1 MIEDYEYLSKFK
13 LSFLRESHSK
23 QKLSYFCEVFP
34 DKKTINPLK
43 TNKKKIINDPVFGF
57 INIRSEL
64 VFDLIEHPYFQRLR
78 RIKQLGLSCMVYP
91 GANHTRFEHALG
103 AVHLMRSA
111 IGVLKL
117 KGQEIT
123 DEEADAATIAILLH
137 DIGHGPFSHALENTV
152 VQGVPH
158 ERISLLLMEDLNI
171 QFGGKL
177 ELAIRIFTNQY
188 PRHFL
193 HQLVSSQLDMDRLD
207 YLSRDSFFSGVSEGV
222 ISSERIIKMLN
233 LKNDELVVEYK
244 GIYSV
249 ENFLIA
255 RRLMY
260 WQVYLHK
267 TVLSAEYLLINVLT
281 RAREL
286 ALNGTELFATPV
298 LKAFLSHEITL
309 DDFVFNHPV
318 DGRPVLD
325 LFTQLDDNDIV
336 ASIKE
341 WQNHPDTVLSYLAR
355 CIINRRLYKIKISK
369 KPIPE
374 QKIAMLK
381 EKICTQFNI
390 GNELIKYFLIADK
403 ISNSA
408 YNNDSSDKINVL
420 FKNNKISDIADASDI
435 NLSVFSET
443 VRKYF
448 ICYPKELDIK

>member
-1 MIEDYEYLSKFK
+1 M
-13 LSFLRESHSK
+13 
-23 QKLSYFCEVFP
+23 
-34 DKKTINPLK
+34 K

-103 AVHLMRSA
+103 ALHLMRSA
-111 IGVLKL
+111 IGILKM
-117 KGQEIT
+117 KGQEIS
-123 DEEADAATIAILLH
+123 DEEADAVTIAILLH
-137 DIGHGPFSHALENTV
+137 DIGHGPFSHVLESTI

-158 ERISLLLMEDLNI
+158 ETISILLMEELNR
-171 QFGGKL
+171 QFNGKL
-177 ELAIRIFTNQY
+177 DLAIRIFTDQY

-233 LKNDELVVEYK
+233 VKNDELVVEYK

-267 TVLSAEYLLINVLT
+267 TVLSAEYLLINVLE

-286 ALNGTELFATPV
+286 TLQHIDLFATPV
-298 LKAFLSHEITL
+298 FKAFLAYKITL
-309 DDFVFNHPV
+309 DDFMYNRLI
-318 DGRPVLD
+318 DGRPALE
-325 LFTQLDDNDIV
+325 LFTSLDDNDII

-341 WQNHPDTVLSYLAR
+341 WQNHPDKILSYLSH

-374 QKIAMLK
+374 QKIALLK
-381 EKICTQFNI
+381 EKICLHFNVCD
-390 GNELIKYFLIADK
+390 EQMKYFLIAGT

-408 YNNDSSDKINVL
+408 YNKASNEKINVL
-420 FKNNKISDIADASDI
+420 FKNSKVSDIADASDI

>member
-1 MIEDYEYLSKFK
+1 LSGYCNA
-13 LSFLRESHSK
+13 SRSK
-23 QKLSYFCEVFP
+23 S
-34 DKKTINPLK
+34 LK

-78 RIKQLGLSCMVYP
+78 RIKQLGLSCLVFP

-111 IGVLKL
+111 IAILKL
-117 KGQEIT
+117 KGNDIS
-123 DEEADAATIAILLH
+123 DEEADAVTIAILLH
-137 DIGHGPFSHALENTV
+137 DIGHGPFSHVLENTL
-152 VQGVPH
+152 VQHVPH
-158 ERISLLLMEDLNI
+158 EHISLLLMEELNR
-171 QFGGKL
+171 QFKGKL
-177 ELAIRIFTNQY
+177 ELAISIFQDRY
-188 PRHFL
+188 PKKFL

-222 ISSERIIKMLN
+222 IGAERIIKMLSV
-233 LKNDELVVEYK
+233 KNDELVVDYK

-249 ENFLIA
+249 ESFLIA

-267 TVLSAEYLLINVLT
+267 TVISAEYLLINVLD

-286 ALNGTELFATPV
+286 AMRGVDLFATPA
-298 LKAFLSHEITL
+298 LKVFLTRQIKP
-309 DDFVFNHPV
+309 DDFLNNKLI
-318 DGRPVLD
+318 DGRTTLEH
-325 LFTQLDDNDIV
+325 FTNLDDNDIFSSV
-336 ASIKE
+336 KE
-341 WQNHPDTVLSYLAR
+341 WQKHPDLVLSYLSD
-355 CIINRRLYKIKISK
+355 CIINRKLYKIKISK
-369 KPIPE
+369 KPISE
-374 QKIAMLK
+374 QKICLLQK
-381 EKICTQFNI
+381 KICDHFQV
-390 GNELIKYFLIADK
+390 NEELLKYFLIADT

-408 YNNDSSDKINVL
+408 YNKASSHKINIL
-420 FKNNKISDIADASDI
+420 FKNNKTSDIAAASDI

>member
-1 MIEDYEYLSKFK
+1 
-13 LSFLRESHSK
+13 
-23 QKLSYFCEVFP
+23 
-34 DKKTINPLK
+34 LK

-57 INIRSEL
+57 INIRSEI

-111 IGVLKL
+111 IGILRL
-117 KGQEIT
+117 KGQDIT
-123 DEEADAATIAILLH
+123 DEEADAVTIAILLH
-137 DIGHGPFSHALENTV
+137 DIGHGPFSHVLETTL

-158 ERISLLLMEDLNI
+158 ERISLILMEQLNR
-171 QFGGKL
+171 QFEGKL
-177 ELAIRIFTNQY
+177 DLAIHIFTNQY
-188 PRHFL
+188 HKHFL

-207 YLSRDSFFSGVSEGV
+207 YLSRDSFFSGVSEGI
-222 ISSERIIKMLN
+222 ISSERIIKMLDV
-233 LKNDELVVEYK
+233 KNDELVIEYK

-267 TVLSAEYLLINVLT
+267 TVLSAEYLLINVLV

-286 ALNGTELFATPV
+286 ALKGNDIFATPV
-298 LKAFLSHEITL
+298 LKAFLTKQVTL
-309 DDFVFNHPV
+309 DDFIYNRIIG
-318 DGRPVLD
+318 GRPALD
-325 LFTQLDDNDIV
+325 LFASLDDNDII

-341 WQNHPDTVLSYLAR
+341 WQENPDPILSYLSK
-355 CIINRRLYKIKISK
+355 CIINRRLFKIKISK
-369 KPIPE
+369 KPFPE
-374 QKIAMLK
+374 QKIEKLK
-381 EKICTQFNI
+381 EKICSYFNVCDEQI
-390 GNELIKYFLIADK
+390 HYFLIIDS

-408 YNNDSSDKINVL
+408 YNKGSSDKINVL
-420 FKNNKISDIADASDI
+420 FKNNKISDISVASDI

>member
-1 MIEDYEYLSKFK
+1 M
-13 LSFLRESHSK
+13 
-23 QKLSYFCEVFP
+23 
-34 DKKTINPLK
+34 K

-64 VFDLIEHPYFQRLR
+64 IFDLIEHPYFQRLR
-78 RIKQLGLSCMVYP
+78 RIKQLGLSYLVYP

-111 IGVLKL
+111 IGILRL
-117 KGQEIT
+117 KGLEIS

-152 VQGVPH
+152 VQGIPH
-158 ERISLLLMEDLNI
+158 EKISLLLMEELNR
-171 QFGGKL
+171 QFEGKL
-177 ELAIRIFTNQY
+177 ELAISIFKDQY
-188 PRHFL
+188 SRHFL

-222 ISSERIIKMLN
+222 ISSERIIKMLHV
-233 LKNDELVVEYK
+233 KNDELVVEYK

-281 RAREL
+281 RAREI
-286 ALNGTELFATPV
+286 ALSGDELFATPV
-298 LKAFLSHEITL
+298 LKAFLSNKVTL
-309 DDFVFNHPV
+309 DDFVHNRLV
-318 DGRPVLD
+318 DGRQVLD
-325 LFTQLDDNDIV
+325 LFANLDDNDII

-341 WQNHPDTVLSYLAR
+341 WQNHRDKILSYLAS
-355 CIINRRLYKIKISK
+355 CIINRRLFKIKISK
-369 KPIPE
+369 KPISE
-374 QKIAMLK
+374 QKIAKLK
-381 EKICTQFNI
+381 EKICHHFNVSD
-390 GNELIKYFLIADK
+390 NQLQYFM
-403 ISNSA
+403 ISDTITNNA
-408 YNNDSSDKINVL
+408 YNTVSSDKINVL
-420 FKNNKISDIADASDI
+420 FKNNKVSDIAVASDI

>member
-1 MIEDYEYLSKFK
+1 
-13 LSFLRESHSK
+13 
-23 QKLSYFCEVFP
+23 
-34 DKKTINPLK
+34 LK

-78 RIKQLGLSCMVYP
+78 RIKQLGLSCLVFP

-111 IGVLKL
+111 IAILKL

-123 DEEADAATIAILLH
+123 EEEADAVTVAILLH
-137 DIGHGPFSHALENTV
+137 DIGHGPFSHVLENTL
-152 VQGVPH
+152 VPNVSH
-158 ERISLLLMEDLNI
+158 EHISLLLMEELNR
-171 QFGGKL
+171 QFDGKL
-177 ELAIRIFTNQY
+177 ELAIRIFTDQY
-188 PRHFL
+188 PKKFL

-207 YLSRDSFFSGVSEGV
+207 YLSRDSFFSGVSEG
-222 ISSERIIKMLN
+222 IIGAERIIKMLSV
-233 LKNDELVVEYK
+233 KNDELVVEYK

-249 ENFLIA
+249 ESFLIA

-267 TVLSAEYLLINVLT
+267 TVISAEYLLINVLA

-286 ALNGTELFATPV
+286 ALKGTELFATPV
-298 LKAFLSHEITL
+298 LKVFLTKQILL
-309 DDFVFNHPV
+309 DDFVQNREIT
-318 DGRPVLD
+318 GRKALD
-325 LFTQLDDNDIV
+325 LFASLDDNDIF

-341 WQNHPDTVLSYLAR
+341 WQEHPDPVLSYLSK

-369 KPIPE
+369 KPISD
-374 QKIAMLK
+374 QKIAQLK
-381 EKICTQFNI
+381 EKICSHFNVCD
-390 GNELIKYFLIADK
+390 EQLSYFLIADT

-408 YNNDSSDKINVL
+408 YNKASSNKINVL
-420 FKNNKISDIADASDI
+420 FKNNKTSDIADASDI

>member
-1 MIEDYEYLSKFK
+1 M
-13 LSFLRESHSK
+13 
-23 QKLSYFCEVFP
+23 
-34 DKKTINPLK
+34 K

-103 AVHLMRSA
+103 AVYLMRSA
-111 IGVLKL
+111 IAILKL

-123 DEEADAATIAILLH
+123 DEEADAVTIAILLH
-137 DIGHGPFSHALENTV
+137 DIGHGPFSHALESTIV
-152 VQGVPH
+152 PGVPH
-158 ERISLLLMEDLNI
+158 ERISILLMEELNR
-171 QFGGKL
+171 QFDGKL
-177 ELAIRIFTNQY
+177 DLAIQIFTDQY

-233 LKNDELVVEYK
+233 VKNDELVIEYK

-267 TVLSAEYLLINVLT
+267 TVLSAEYLLINVLA

-286 ALNGTELFATPV
+286 VLQGSDLFATPV
-298 LKAFLSHEITL
+298 FKAFLTHEVTL
-309 DDFVFNHPV
+309 DDFVFNRLV
-318 DGRPVLD
+318 NGRPVLD
-325 LFTQLDDNDIV
+325 LFANLDDNDII

-341 WQNHPDTVLSYLAR
+341 WQNHADQVLSYLSN

-369 KPIPE
+369 KPISE
-374 QKIAMLK
+374 QKVALLK
-381 EKICTQFNI
+381 EKICAHFNVCD
-390 GNELIKYFLIADK
+390 EEMHYFLITDT

-408 YNNDSSDKINVL
+408 YNKASSEKINVL

>member
-1 MIEDYEYLSKFK
+1 MK
-13 LSFLRESHSK
+13 LTSNR
-23 QKLSYFCEVFP
+23 
-34 DKKTINPLK
+34 LK

-78 RIKQLGLSCMVYP
+78 RIKQLGLSCMVFP

-103 AVHLMRSA
+103 AVYLMRSA
-111 IGVLKL
+111 IGILRL
-117 KGQEIT
+117 KGQEIS
-123 DEEADAATIAILLH
+123 DEEADAVTVAILLH
-137 DIGHGPFSHALENTV
+137 DIGHGPFSHVLEDTLV
-152 VQGVPH
+152 LGVPH
-158 ERISLLLMEDLNI
+158 ERISLLLMEELNR

-177 ELAIRIFTNQY
+177 ELAIRIFTDQY
-188 PRHFL
+188 PKHFL

-233 LKNDELVVEYK
+233 VKSDELVVEYK

-286 ALNGTELFATPV
+286 TLGGTDLFATPV
-298 LKAFLSHEITL
+298 LKAFLSQQVSL
-309 DDFVFNHPV
+309 DDFNYNRLIR
-318 DGRPVLD
+318 GRSTID
-325 LFTQLDDNDIV
+325 LFVSLDDNDII

-341 WQNHPDTVLSYLAR
+341 WQNHPDMILSYLSR
-355 CIINRRLYKIKISK
+355 SIINRRLYKIKISK
-369 KPIPE
+369 KPISD
-374 QKIAMLK
+374 QKVSLLK
-381 EKICTQFNI
+381 EKICSQFNVCDDDMH
-390 GNELIKYFLIADK
+390 YFLIADT

-408 YNNDSSDKINVL
+408 YNKVSNDKINVL
-420 FKNNKISDIADASDI
+420 FKNNKVSDIADASDI
-435 NLSVFSET
+435 KLSVFSET

>member
-1 MIEDYEYLSKFK
+1 M
-13 LSFLRESHSK
+13 
-23 QKLSYFCEVFP
+23 
-34 DKKTINPLK
+34 K
-43 TNKKKIINDPVFGF
+43 TNKNKIVNDPVFGF

-64 VFDLIEHPYFQRLR
+64 VYDLIEHPYFQRLR
-78 RIKQLGLSCMVYP
+78 RIKQLGLSYMVYP

-103 AVHLMRSA
+103 ALHLMRSA
-111 IGVLKL
+111 IGILKM
-117 KGQEIT
+117 KGQEIS
-123 DEEADAATIAILLH
+123 DEEADAVTIAILLH
-137 DIGHGPFSHALENTV
+137 DIGHGPFSHVLESTIV
-152 VQGVPH
+152 TDVSH
-158 ERISLLLMEDLNI
+158 ERISILLMEELNR
-171 QFGGKL
+171 QFNGKL
-177 ELAIRIFTNQY
+177 DLAIRIFTDQY

-222 ISSERIIKMLN
+222 IGSERIIKMLN
-233 LKNDELVVEYK
+233 VKNDELVVEYK

-267 TVLSAEYLLINVLT
+267 TVLSAEYLLINTLT

-286 ALNGTELFATPV
+286 ALQNVDLFATPV
-298 LKAFLSHEITL
+298 FKAFLTHKISL
-309 DDFVFNHPV
+309 DDFVHN
-318 DGRPVLD
+318 RPID
-325 LFTQLDDNDIV
+325 DRPAMELFTSLDDNDII

-341 WQNHPDTVLSYLAR
+341 WQSHPDKILSYLSR
-355 CIINRRLYKIKISK
+355 CIINRRLFKIKISK
-369 KPIPE
+369 KPIAE
-374 QKIAMLK
+374 QKISTLK
-381 EKICTQFNI
+381 EKICSHFNVCDDQMR
-390 GNELIKYFLIADK
+390 YFLIADT
-403 ISNSA
+403 ITNSA
-408 YNNDSSDKINVL
+408 YNKASNEKINVL

>member
-1 MIEDYEYLSKFK
+1 MQKIFPSKNFPTFVKFIPEYRYLN
-13 LSFLRESHSK
+13 L
-23 QKLSYFCEVFP
+23 
-34 DKKTINPLK
+34 LK

-78 RIKQLGLSCMVYP
+78 RIKQLGLSCMVFP

-111 IGVLKL
+111 ISTLRM
-117 KGQEIT
+117 KGQEIN
-123 DEEADAATIAILLH
+123 DDEADAVTIAILLH
-137 DIGHGPFSHALENTV
+137 DIGHGPFSHALENTLV
-152 VQGVPH
+152 KSVTH
-158 ERISLLLMEDLNI
+158 EQISLLLMEELNI
-171 QFGGKL
+171 QFNRRL
-177 ELAIRIFTNQY
+177 DLAISIFTDNY
-188 PRHFL
+188 PKHFL

-222 ISSERIIKMLN
+222 IGAERIIKMLN
-233 LKNDELVVEYK
+233 VKNDELVVEYK

-267 TVLSAEYLLINVLT
+267 TVLSAEYLLINVLS

-286 ALNGTELFATPV
+286 AMQGNDLFATPV
-298 LKAFLSHEITL
+298 LKAFLFHEITL
-309 DDFVFNHPV
+309 DDFVHNRTV
-318 DGRPVLD
+318 DGRNVLS
-325 LFTQLDDNDIV
+325 LFTNLDDNDII

-341 WQNHPDTVLSYLAR
+341 WQNHDDTALSYLAR

-369 KPIPE
+369 KPFSE
-374 QKIAMLK
+374 QKIELLK
-381 EKICTQFNI
+381 EKICSQFSVCNDVMQ
-390 GNELIKYFLIADK
+390 YFLISDT

-408 YNNDSSDKINVL
+408 YNKTSSEKINVL
-420 FKNNKISDIADASDI
+420 FKNNKINDIADASDI
-435 NLSVFSET
+435 NLSAFSET